1 MKVYNAWQYAWVMM
15 PSVFSKEAQQ
25 VSFRVKLL
33 ICTSKT
39 SCHFFAFLVL
49 TFTTKLVSDC
59 DKAIKVCRA
68 EVGIVK
74 ENTQAAQ
81 RTVSAKSVR
90 GGDLK
95 GRLQFR

>member
-1 MKVYNAWQYAWVMM
+1 M

-25 VSFRVKLL
+25 VSFHVKLL

-39 SCHFFAFLVL
+39 SCNFFAFLVL
-49 TFTTKLVSDC
+49 TFPTKLVSDC

-74 ENTQAAQ
+74 TH
-81 RTVSAKSVR
+81 R
-90 GGDLK
+90 
-95 GRLQFR
+95 RLREQSPPNLLGEET